1 MNRSRLLVALLCT
14 MTLLLTSC
22 GLLPGSAAPTA
33 APAPTA
39 VPAPS
44 AAPAEEP
51 APTAI
56 PTDAPAPTPPP
67 LPMPS
72 PEDTVRGFL
81 GSFVGVAGAADPA
94 LFLTDNLRSQIRPDY
109 PLNYLMGMQNLFSG
123 FEIQSS
129 DGGPERVNVHATL
142 TFGQPL
148 PYTFELVQEDGR
160 WAIDRV
166 VVPPSTAMPTPQ
178 PGSDTGSG
186 IYYIAP
192 GGETIM
198 RVQPDGSGAQEAF
211 TGLTHIMGGPLT
223 YLGAIPAHPMQ
234 VVIAG
239 AGTHYEAISG
249 GVSIDMGAFAAPPR
263 WSADGWRAVGASPS
277 ESGPAGTIAI
287 FDLNS
292 GQRSDLPISGQPDWF
307 PDGQRLVYVRCG
319 PEDMEKGCNVWTYDL
334 ASGASAQISTL
345 VSTVDD
351 RWYVQEAHVL
361 PDGNTVIFYG
371 NHTTEVGA
379 SGNGLQ
385 WWAIPASGGDA
396 QLFSESYGNGVN
408 DFQFSPDGAQM
419 AYITRAHVS
428 ACASSGDLLVRD
440 SSPAG
445 DPARGVHPTLPG
457 IDESNDHYAIAQ
469 GLSWD
474 PAGSAQLVFG
484 SQSYHCT
491 DMNRE
496 MDPAAIYLWD
506 SAAPD
511 AAPRM
516 LTEGSFPVWIP

>member
-1 MNRSRLLVALLCT
+1 
-14 MTLLLTSC
+14 
-22 GLLPGSAAPTA
+22 
-33 APAPTA
+33 
-39 VPAPS
+39 
-44 AAPAEEP
+44 
-51 APTAI
+51 
-56 PTDAPAPTPPP
+56 
-67 LPMPS
+67 MPS
-72 PEDTVRGFL
+72 PEDTVRAFL
-81 GSFVGVAGAADPA
+81 GSFVGVAGAADPTS
-94 LFLTDNLRSQIRPDY
+94 FLTGNLRGQIRPDY
-109 PLNYLMGMQNLFSG
+109 PLNYLMGMQNLFSA

-148 PYTFELVQEDGR
+148 PYTFELIQEDGR
-160 WAIDRV
+160 WAIDRIV
-166 VVPPSTAMPTPQ
+166 LPPSPATPTDV
-178 PGSDTGSG
+178 PGSDTGGG
-186 IYYIAP
+186 IYYVAP

-198 RVQPDGSGAQEAF
+198 RVQPDGSGMEEAYTGIAQS
-211 TGLTHIMGGPLT
+211 LGGPLT
-223 YLGAIPAHPMQ
+223 YLGPVPGNPMQ
-234 VVIAG
+234 IMIAG
-239 AGTHYEAISG
+239 AGTHYAAISG
-249 GVSIDMGAFAAPPR
+249 GVGIDMGAFAAPPR
-263 WSADGWRAVGASPS
+263 WSADGWRAVGAAPTDT
-277 ESGPAGTIAI
+277 GLAGTIAM
-287 FDLNS
+287 FDLRS
-292 GQRSDLPISGQPDWF
+292 RQRSELPINGQPDWF

-319 PEDMEKGCNVWTYDL
+319 PEEEDKGCNVWTYDL

-345 VSTVDD
+345 VSTAGD

-408 DFQFSPDGAQM
+408 DFQFSPDGAQL

-445 DPARGVHPTLPG
+445 DPARGAHPALPG
-457 IDESNDHYAIAQ
+457 ADEANRRYALAQ
-469 GLSWD
+469 SLSWD
-474 PAGSAQLVFG
+474 PAGSTQLVFG
-484 SQSYHCT
+484 SQSYRCA

-511 AAPRM
+511 AAPVM
-516 LTEGSFPVWIP
+516 LAEGSFPVWRP